1 MSNNETYK
9 GVSRDMQEEMKK
21 EERASLSVT
30 KDTRDR
36 VMDYLTLLIG
46 ERRQLLTQDDVIKEL
61 LDCAER
67 ERSRKK

>member
-1 MSNNETYK
+1 
-9 GVSRDMQEEMKK
+9 MQEEMKK